1 MKVIELVIIIL
12 YAVAMLVIGF
22 VYRKKAA
29 SSVSGFWS
37 AEANVPIVV
46 NAFCLLATVMSGGG
60 MMGNIGLA
68 AATGVAYILCANL
81 GSGSGLGMGA
91 IFVAKPLKKSGAK
104 TLPQFLQIRYPHRG
118 VALLTPL
125 VVIIAYTLY
134 LVAQMKASGTVGEYI
149 LGVDFNVALV
159 ITWIIF
165 TVYVMTGGMLAV
177 TWTDFFQG
185 CLMMLVTVASAIT
198 TLIYFGGYT
207 NLMQTATGFY
217 ENMGAI
223 HLPLSSYAGFFFL
236 WVFIGLCSPHILMR
250 VGTTKSPFAASIS
263 MHGGMLLITVFSI
276 LTSIVLGMGSRA
288 VLGATEIANKDAAF
302 LYLIDTIF
310 GPFWRGLTGAAIY
323 AAIMS
328 TAAGLLLAAAAALS
342 NDIIARV
349 RPMTEKQQ
357 TRMGSICVVII
368 SCIVLSLSFNPPE
381 FVVILYSQAMALM
394 VSCLMIPM
402 LAGIWWRRATPRG
415 ALFAIIGGGLAY
427 AFLFFGLD
435 LPTFSEIFIAVPI
448 SLVSMLVGS
457 YTSEKPSDETIAMV
471 ESWHKEDYQT
481 ETNA

>member
-1 MKVIELVIIIL
+1 MKVIELSIIVL
-12 YAVAMLVIGF
+12 YMIAMISVGLF
-22 VYRKKAA
+22 FRKKA
-29 SSVSGFWS
+29 SQSTSGFWS
-37 AEANVPIVV
+37 ADASIPIVV
-46 NAFCLLATVMSGGG
+46 NSFALFATVMSGGG

-104 TLPQFLQIRYPHRG
+104 TLPQFLQNRYSHKG
-118 VALLTPL
+118 IAILTPL

-149 LGVDFNVALV
+149 LGIDYNSALIV
-159 ITWIIF
+159 TWLIF
-165 TVYVMTGGMLAV
+165 TIYVMTGGMLAV

-185 CLMMLVTVASAIT
+185 CLMMLVTVVCAIV
-198 TLIYFGGYT
+198 TLIHFGGYT
-207 NLMQTATGFY
+207 NLMMTATEY
-217 ENMGAI
+217 YPDMGNL

-263 MHGGMLLITVFSI
+263 MQGGMLIITVFSI

-288 VLGATEIANKDAAF
+288 VLGAEEIANKDAAF
-302 LYLIDTIF
+302 LYLIDSIF

-323 AAIMS
+323 SAIMS

-342 NDIIARV
+342 NDLIAKFKPMEEKKQV
-349 RPMTEKQQ
+349 RL
-357 TRMGSICVVII
+357 GSICVVII
-368 SCIVLSLSFNPPE
+368 SCIVLALSFNPPE
-381 FVVILYSQAMALM
+381 FVVILYSQAMAFL

-402 LAGIWWRRATPRG
+402 LAGIWWRRATSRG
-415 ALFAIIGGGLAY
+415 AFLAIIGGGISYAY
-427 AFLFFGLD
+427 LFFGLT
-435 LPTFSEIFIAVPI
+435 LPTFSQIFIAVPI
-448 SLVSMLVGS
+448 SAICMIIGS
-457 YTSEKPSDETIAMV
+457 LTSPPPSDETVAMV
-471 ESWHKEDYQT
+471 ESWHEK
-481 ETNA
+481 